1 MIINR
6 ALVKEVLVSTG
17 AVATIILSIF
27 LVLRSVGF
35 LREAAQGSLPVDS
48 VFVLLLLKMVT
59 YLDVIIPLILFVA
72 ILMVLGRW
80 YKDNEMTVIS
90 ACGIG
95 QQMLLKP
102 LMVLVLIVGGLVTA
116 CSLYLSPLSSR
127 VSEKIAFEYRNRN
140 EVAGI
145 VTGSFVETRRGRGV
159 YFVESYNE
167 QEDHYERVFVY
178 NSAFDTEG
186 VTVSDIA
193 FRQVD
198 EETGDQ
204 FLVLKNGTR
213 YEGLAGQPDYRVIDF
228 ESYSVRLK
236 NKVRKAPKLPIKAF
250 RTTRLIKSSDPRLK
264 AELQA
269 RLAKP
274 IATAIL
280 ALFALTYSTV
290 TVRGGRTTN
299 LLMAFLTYFSYFNAL
314 GVVSNFMKKET
325 MSPDFGLWLVHAFFL
340 ILAIA
345 LFSRRCKGLPLM
357 PRLFSRRQ
365 STEAVNAS

>member
-6 ALVKEVLVSTG
+6 ALVKEVLISTG

-80 YKDNEMTVIS
+80 YKDNEMTVLS
-90 ACGIG
+90 ACGVG
-95 QQMLLKP
+95 HQMLLKP
-102 LMVLVLIVGGLVTA
+102 IFVLIFIIGGLVTA

-127 VSEKIAFEYRNRN
+127 VAEKISFEYKNRT
-140 EVAGI
+140 EVSGV
-145 VTGSFVETRRGRGV
+145 VTGSFMETSRGRGV
-159 YFVESYNE
+159 YFIEQFNE
-167 QEDHYERVFVY
+167 DEERYERIFHH
-178 NSAFDTEG
+178 SASFDSEG
-186 VTVSDIA
+186 IVVADVA
-193 FRQVD
+193 FQQID

-213 YEGLAGQPDYRVIDF
+213 YEGNPGQPDYRVMDF
-228 ESYSVRLK
+228 ESYSIRLK
-236 NKVRKAPKLPIKAF
+236 NKIRKVPKLPIKAF
-250 RTTRLIKSSDPRLK
+250 RTWRLVRSNDPKLK

-269 RLAKP
+269 RIAKP
-274 IATAIL
+274 IATGIL
-280 ALFALTYSTV
+280 ALFALVFSTV

-299 LLMAFLTYFSYFNAL
+299 LLMAFLIYFSYFNAL
-314 GVVSNFMKKET
+314 GVVSSLMKKGK
-325 MSPDFGLWLVHAFFL
+325 MAPDFGLWIVHGVFLV
-340 ILAIA
+340 LAVA
-345 LFSRRCKGLPLM
+345 LFMRRCKGLPLM
-357 PRLFSRRQ
+357 PRLRPRRRRRRAA
-365 STEAVNAS
+365 TA